1 MHFII
6 YSTTLLYSFFFSLA
20 IFLQTKSPSY
30 SDTFLLLSMANYIQL
45 ELPTWV

>member
-6 YSTTLLYSFFFSLA
+6 YSTLFFFFFFSLV

-45 ELPTWV
+45 ELPTRV